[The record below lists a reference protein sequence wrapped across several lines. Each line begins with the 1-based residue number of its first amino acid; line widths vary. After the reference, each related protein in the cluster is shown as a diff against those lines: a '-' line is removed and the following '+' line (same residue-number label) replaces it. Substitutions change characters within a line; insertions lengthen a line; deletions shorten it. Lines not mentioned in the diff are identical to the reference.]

1 MNPEESRMESGAAFV
16 RVTGLDHV
24 SITTADLDA
33 SIGFYADLL
42 GLRVLDRGESESY
55 EIAVMIDLERA
66 RIRWADV
73 DVGDGVV
80 LELLQ
85 FLHPTGA
92 PHNTSP
98 WDPGATHIGLQVDD
112 IDAMHARLRE
122 ARVRV
127 ISNPVCLTEKGS
139 WHGAKVLYAVD
150 PDGTWIELV
159 ERAEPVSVS
168 NEAAGEALRAGVDQD
183 P

>member
-1 MNPEESRMESGAAFV
+1 M

-33 SIGFYADLL
+33 SIAFYADLL
-42 GLRVLDRGESESY
+42 GLRVLDRGESEDA
-55 EIAVMIDLERA
+55 EVAVMIDLERA
-66 RIRWADV
+66 RIRWADL

-85 FLHPTGA
+85 FLDPVGA
-92 PHNTSP
+92 PLNRSP
-98 WDPGATHIGLQVDD
+98 WDPGATHTGLQVDD

-122 ARVRV
+122 AGVRV
-127 ISNPVCLTEKGS
+127 ISKPVRLTEKGS
-139 WHGAKVLYAVD
+139 WHGTKVLYAVD

-168 NEAAGEALRAGVDQD
+168 SEADGEALRGGVDED